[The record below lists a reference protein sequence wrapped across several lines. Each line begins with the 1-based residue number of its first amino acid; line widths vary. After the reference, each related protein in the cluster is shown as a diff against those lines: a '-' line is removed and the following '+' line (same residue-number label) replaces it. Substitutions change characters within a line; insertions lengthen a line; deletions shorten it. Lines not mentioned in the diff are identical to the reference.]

1 MQNKTYFRDC
11 TTATERLKH
20 FNNLVGVCVENYP
33 KLFSTD
39 RDDDFQVLFEVVS
52 NVKEALPFLTMAS
65 KIRRDPSMEFDGKV
79 WNTGSE
85 ALGRA
90 CIQLLAYLQ
99 FNKVSVASPDT
110 LPDPNNEYRVWD
122 YFGEGEKPT
131 GIFAGALCGMVI
143 DPVQVLSYWPDFIL
157 SLYQIFWDMSGDL
170 DDTIW
175 AILDKSSR

>member
-1 MQNKTYFRDC
+1 MQKKTHFRDC
-11 TTATERLKH
+11 TTVTERQKH
-20 FNNLVGVCVENYP
+20 FNELVGDCEENYS

-39 RDDDFQVLFEVVS
+39 RDNDFLTLFEVVS

-65 KIRRDPSMEFDGKV
+65 VVKRDPSKEFDGAV

-99 FNKVSVASPDT
+99 FNGVSVVNPDT

-122 YFGEGEKPT
+122 YFGEGEKAT

-143 DPVQVLSYWPDFIL
+143 DPVQVFGYWPDFLL
-157 SLYQIFWDMSGDL
+157 SLYQIFWDMGGDL

-175 AILDKSSR
+175 AILAKGSR

>member
-1 MQNKTYFRDC
+1 MQKKTYFRESNTPQD
-11 TTATERLKH
+11 RIKH
-20 FNNLVGVCVENYP
+20 FHELVGACVENYP

-39 RDDDFQVLFEVVS
+39 RDDDFSVLFEIVS
-52 NVKEALPFLTMAS
+52 HVKEALPFLTMAS
-65 KIRRDPSMEFDGKV
+65 MIKRDPSKEFDGEV

-90 CIQLLAYLQ
+90 CIQLLAYLR
-99 FNKVSVASPDT
+99 FNGITTVNPEA
-110 LPDPNNEYRVWD
+110 LPDPNNEYGVWN
-122 YFGEGEKPT
+122 YFGEGEKAT

-143 DPVQVLSYWPDFIL
+143 DPVQVIGYWPDFLL

-175 AILDKSSR
+175 AILKKASR

>member
-1 MQNKTYFRDC
+1 MHKKTYFRDC
-11 TTATERLKH
+11 KTDKERAEY
-20 FNNLVGVCVENYP
+20 FYELVGDCVENYS

-39 RDDDFQVLFEVVS
+39 RDNDFAVLFEVVS

-65 KIRRDPSMEFDGKV
+65 TIKRNPSIEFDGAV

-99 FNKVSVASPDT
+99 FNGVSVVNPDT

-122 YFGEGEKPT
+122 YFGEGEKAT

-143 DPVQVLSYWPDFIL
+143 DPVQVMGYWPDFLL
-157 SLYQIFWDMSGDL
+157 SLYQIFWDMGGDL

-175 AILDKSSR
+175 AILNRPKH